1 MATSEAALTDQYRR
15 AQVLIAAA
23 LTRDLVRLLKAMFNP
38 ADPGSSWAAT
48 RMAVAALIRDRRR
61 QSADL
66 AARYYP
72 QLRSAAGVHT
82 PFTAAAPLDLPDD
95 RLMTNIDV
103 TGIGMYQRVLK
114 AGGTPTQAVDR
125 SGVTL
130 SGTASRLAL
139 EGGRSV
145 VAETAQSD
153 ADAIGWM
160 RVTDGDPCSWCAML
174 ASRGAVYRS
183 AGSAGGRK
191 NAEFVGRGQ
200 FKFHDHCGCTVVAI
214 WSQDDPRLDHA
225 DDLYDQWVQATQ
237 GHSGKAAV
245 NAWRRYWENRDGQ
258 PAT

>member
-1 MATSEAALTDQYRR
+1 MAVRSEAQLADTYRR
-15 AQVLIAAA
+15 QQVLLAAA
-23 LTRDLVRLLKAMFNP
+23 LTRDLVRLLRAMFNP
-38 ADPGSSWAAT
+38 ADPGPSWAAT
-48 RMAVAALIRDRRR
+48 RMAVAALIRDRRQ

-72 QLRSAAGVHT
+72 QLRSAAGVHS
-82 PFTAAAPLDLPDD
+82 PFGTAAPIDLADE

-103 TGIGMYQRVLK
+103 AGIGMYQRALK
-114 AGGTPTQAVDR
+114 AGALSQQALDR
-125 SGVTL
+125 SAVTL

-145 VAETAQSD
+145 VAETVQSD

-183 AGSAGGRK
+183 AATAGGRK
-191 NAEFVGRGQ
+191 NAEFVGHGQ
-200 FKFHDHCGCTVVAI
+200 FKFHDHCGCTVAPV

-245 NAWRRYWENRDGQ
+245 NAWRRYWENRDQ
-258 PAT
+258 QE